1 MIDYFESGS
10 VSSFLSW
17 VFGLPLAILLIL
29 GMFSFFGKQE
39 GIPWPLSA
47 WVGLCMIIFA
57 PVRYIL
63 FILVLADCYVVQS
76 FSALFCAFIVSL
88 YLPLVILVLVLIGLG
103 IPSASLL
110 FYQSMKKHPF
120 LGGALT
126 CIAAPILCV
135 AGTFLFFSLLPLAAR
150 TVGWL
155 RVDDVIRA
163 TNGPTAIVFRYLV
176 APYQVLTLPRFY
188 KDTPQKDVDLIRS
201 HVAAVFLNP
210 DNIPYFVSRQYPSLY
225 DAIEEKRMPS
235 K

>member
-1 MIDYFESGS
+1 MIDYFASGS

-17 VFGLPLAILLIL
+17 VFGLPIAITLIL

-47 WVGLCMIIFA
+47 WVGLCIIIFA

-63 FILVLADCYVVQS
+63 FILVFASSWVVQS
-76 FSALFCAFIVSL
+76 FFALFYAFVVSL
-88 YLPLVILVLVLIGLG
+88 YFPLVFLVLVLIGLG

-110 FYQSMKKHPF
+110 FYKSMKKYPF
-120 LGGALT
+120 IGGGLT
-126 CIAAPILCV
+126 FIAAPILSV

-163 TNGPTAIVFRYLV
+163 TNGPTALVFRYLV

-188 KDTPQKDVDLIRS
+188 KDTPQQDVDLLRS
-201 HVAAVFLNP
+201 HVAMVFLRE
-210 DNIPYFVSRQYPSLY
+210 DNMPYFVSKQYPTLY
-225 DAIEEKRMPS
+225 EAYERKAALPR
-235 K
+235 